1 MIVASTPPALRM
13 LVTTGARRCG
23 TPSKCDS
30 STFLG
35 SIMMKRTWSGVAR
48 SRMELTMLLRQALLP
63 EPVVP
68 AISTWISRVR
78 SASTGLPVMSLPI
91 HMASG
96 EALTG
101 RSP

>member
-1 MIVASTPPALRM
+1 M
-13 LVTTGARRCG
+13 L
-23 TPSKCDS
+23 
-30 STFLG
+30 F
-35 SIMMKRTWSGVAR
+35 
-48 SRMELTMLLRQALLP
+48 RQALLP

-68 AISTWISRVR
+68 AISTWMRRVR

-101 RSP
+101 RSPWMSPRLTQLGSRLGTSTPTADLPGMGACTRISVAASE